1 MYPKLK
7 KSFWT
12 KNCLCEG
19 NIFLPTSCESEHE
32 PSKSS
37 FPVSDRDLRRET
49 RFGRSGTRREIS
61 GRALLLPFRFSPVF
75 FRFFHSKGWNWLLSS
90 NVLQLSEQICQFL
103 LLLLFFSFGNVAT
116 VVAFR
121 LFGGRKKPDKYFVAG
136 ENLREASPEKF
147 RKKSGMKVGR
157 RRRSWLNFKRAG
169 EPTFLFLSQ
178 CLSRTIQM
186 GSEFPVYLRKR
197 YALPYWYPVL

>member
-7 KSFWT
+7 KSFGT
-12 KNCLCEG
+12 KNCLYEG
-19 NIFLPTSCESEHE
+19 NIFQPTSCESEHE

-75 FRFFHSKGWNWLLSS
+75 FRFFP
-90 NVLQLSEQICQFL
+90 LQRLKLTFVIKR
-103 LLLLFFSFGNVAT
+103 VA
-116 VVAFR
+116 AFR
-121 LFGGRKKPDKYFVAG
+121 ADSSILAAAAVFFVWQRCNGRRVSFVRWPKKTDKYFVAG
-136 ENLREASPEKF
+136 ENRRETSPEKF

-157 RRRSWLNFKRAG
+157 RRRSW
-169 EPTFLFLSQ
+169 
-178 CLSRTIQM
+178 
-186 GSEFPVYLRKR
+186 
-197 YALPYWYPVL
+197 